1 MALADVVQQLD
12 LTAASRAR
20 VCPNARRTSENGYAR
35 TVQNQSP
42 VHESA
47 TELVG
52 MPPADSNITD
62 LIVTS
67 CADRPDAPVYA
78 VRNGAGGWVD
88 VHFTAFLTQVRAVA
102 AGLIARGVQP
112 GDRVGLFS
120 PTSYAWAV
128 LDQAVWF
135 AGAVSVPIYETS
147 SAHQVEHIVTDSG
160 LRVVAVGSEEL
171 DERVAEA
178 AGHAGVDVATFPLTD
193 AGLAELAE
201 AGAFVSDDA
210 VEHARSLATLASPA
224 SIVYTSGTT
233 SRPKGVLHAH
243 RTIYGRR
250 PMFLIAISIAAAAH
264 GANPLPLLW
273 GNGTPFVLAGQYLAA
288 IPVYAVWALPT
299 IGWLLLCSAWAKGK
313 PFLWAIVIPVLL
325 GVFVWWFEVMGYFG
339 LQAEWFWQN
348 VVARMLLSVVPAG
361 WMDAVNLHAIDA
373 PGDLRD
379 VLNLRAMYSTFLS
392 PKMWI
397 GAAAGALMI
406 AIAVRLRRWREE
418 I

>member
-1 MALADVVQQLD
+1 M
-12 LTAASRAR
+12 
-20 VCPNARRTSENGYAR
+20 
-35 TVQNQSP
+35 QNQSP

-62 LIVTS
+62 LIVAS

-233 SRPKGVLHAH
+233 C
-243 RTIYGRR
+243 
-250 PMFLIAISIAAAAH
+250 
-264 GANPLPLLW
+264 LLY
-273 GNGTPFVLAGQYLAA
+273 TSPS
-288 IPVYAVWALPT
+288 P
-299 IGWLLLCSAWAKGK
+299 
-313 PFLWAIVIPVLL
+313 
-325 GVFVWWFEVMGYFG
+325 
-339 LQAEWFWQN
+339 
-348 VVARMLLSVVPAG
+348 
-361 WMDAVNLHAIDA
+361 
-373 PGDLRD
+373 RD
-379 VLNLRAMYSTFLS
+379 
-392 PKMWI
+392 
-397 GAAAGALMI
+397 
-406 AIAVRLRRWREE
+406 
-418 I
+418 